1 MKSSRHHRLR
11 SAQAAV
17 GAAARVYFW
26 VFLWVYFGVF
36 PVPTTPRPVKFPLN
50 RHNVTDTSHTLR
62 PSVVCE
68 VSVTN
73 ILVWEYR
80 GGGWLAVE
88 SLGWLGVGSVVKEG
102 QMRRKKKDK
111 EREGD
116 E

>member
-26 VFLWVYFGVF
+26 VFLWVFFGVF

-62 PSVVCE
+62 PSVLCE

-80 GGGWLAVE
+80 GGGW
-88 SLGWLGVGSVVKEG
+88 
-102 QMRRKKKDK
+102 
-111 EREGD
+111 
-116 E
+116 

>member
-1 MKSSRHHRLR
+1 MKSSRHRPLR

-36 PVPTTPRPVKFPLN
+36 PVPTTPRPVKFHQN

-88 SLGWLGVGSVVKEG
+88 SLGWSGVESVVRRGTDEKEEEG
-102 QMRRKKKDK
+102 QGKRR
-111 EREGD
+111 
-116 E
+116 